1 MDGKIISRFSS
12 SGGINMKLMA
22 VTGGGQGI
30 GRAIAFYFAKA
41 GYAVSIADMDE
52 EAGMEALEKVKEMGG
67 QAVFVRTDVS
77 QSEAVRKWIELTV
90 QKLGCPDVLINNA
103 GIARNSPFLELSP
116 EDFDRVIAVN
126 LRGTFLCSQEVS
138 RRMSEA
144 GKGGVIINIASTRAF
159 MSEPGSE
166 AYTASKGGI
175 VSLTHGMA
183 ISLGPYGIRVNCI
196 SPGWIETRDWQYSA
210 RAQTPVHSERD
221 RLQHPVGRV
230 GKPDDI
236 AEACMFLTESAG
248 FMTCQNIIIDGG
260 MTKKMIYEE

>member
-1 MDGKIISRFSS
+1 MKI
-12 SGGINMKLMA
+12 MA

-52 EAGMEALEKVKEMGG
+52 DAGMETLDKVKEV
-67 QAVFVRTDVS
+67 AALSIFVRTDVS
-77 QSEAVRKWIELTV
+77 QSEAVRKWMELTV
-90 QKLGCPDVLINNA
+90 QKLGCPDVFINNA
-103 GIARNSPFLELSP
+103 GIMRNTPFLELSP
-116 EDFDRVIAVN
+116 EDFDRVIAAN
-126 LRGTFLCSQEVS
+126 LRGTFLCSQDVA

-159 MSEPGSE
+159 MSEPGTE

-175 VSLTHGMA
+175 ISLTHGMA

-196 SPGWIETRDWQYSA
+196 SPGWIDTRDWQYSD

-248 FMTCQNIIIDGG
+248 FMTGQNIIIDGG